1 MENTELII
9 EFMGWRVWKPWIAR
23 VKYLDHTMVSTPYG
37 SIDIIDVHHNLKKDW
52 NWLKLIVDYIGKI
65 PFNKVDGLREYLA
78 INWSDDAINIY
89 SSKEE
94 VYDKI
99 IQFIEWYNDNK

>member
-23 VKYLDHTMVSTPYG
+23 VKYLDHTMVTTSNG
-37 SIDIIDVHHNLKKDW
+37 SMDIKYLDSKLKEDW
-52 NWLKLIVDYIGKI
+52 NCIKLIVDYIGKI

-94 VYDKI
+94 VYNKI
-99 IQFIEWYNDNK
+99 IEFITWYNDNK